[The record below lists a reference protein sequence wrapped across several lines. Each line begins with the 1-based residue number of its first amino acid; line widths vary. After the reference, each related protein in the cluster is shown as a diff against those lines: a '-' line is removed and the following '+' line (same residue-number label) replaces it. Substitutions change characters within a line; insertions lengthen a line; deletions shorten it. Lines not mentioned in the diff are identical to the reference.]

1 MNNTVEQKKHQKNS
15 RPAKTKLIVNSV
27 LISIVTCVGLFLTL
41 SVPNTLNTSLHQLL
55 SHSDQR
61 QLRVMSE
68 EIHIKFRLQD
78 SIKTDMVTN
87 EPVITCTS
95 LFHAYIV

>member
-1 MNNTVEQKKHQKNS
+1 MNNTVEKTSKNS

-41 SVPNTLNTSLHQLL
+41 SVPYTLNTSLHQLL

-68 EIHIKFRLQD
+68 QIHIKFRLQD
-78 SIKTDMVTN
+78 SVKTEIDTN
-87 EPVITCTS
+87 EPTVPCRSFT
-95 LFHAYIV
+95 

>member
-1 MNNTVEQKKHQKNS
+1 MNNTVEQKKHKKNS
-15 RPAKTKLIVNSV
+15 RPPKTKLIVNSI

-41 SVPNTLNTSLHQLL
+41 SVPYTLNTSLHQLL

-68 EIHIKFRLQD
+68 QIHIKFRLQD
-78 SIKTDMVTN
+78 SAKTDIVTN
-87 EPVITCTS
+87 EPTVPCRSFT
-95 LFHAYIV
+95 